1 MEKNRMKVLRR
12 DDYRCKICGRRSM
25 DYVDVELNVHHIR
38 PWSMGGLTKGN
49 NLITICRTCHKG
61 LDPHFDYKLYELIDS
76 TIEIP
81 NVKSMREEL
90 IEGIKR
96 YRKISWEASKKG
108 RKANKRF
115 QQTAKSSGC

>member
-1 MEKNRMKVLRR
+1 MKVLRR

-25 DYVDVELNVHHIR
+25 DYVDVELNVHHVR

-49 NLITICRTCHKG
+49 NLITLCRTCHKG
-61 LDPHFDYKLYELIDS
+61 LDPHCDYKLYELIDS

-81 NVKSMREEL
+81 DGKSMREEL

-96 YRKISWEASKKG
+96 YRKISWESYKKG
-108 RKANKRF
+108 RKANERF